1 MFGKYSFEPDYRNR
15 KRGIEFNTQ
24 REPGASHS
32 QPGKCSC
39 TQKNLHIYTVI
50 TFLLAS
56 HMFFFL
62 KELNDCLAAELSLM
76 HSRMNGEVKHSQS
89 SQEKDTYQLEVQL
102 DTLHVAKCQ
111 IFTDMQ

>member
-1 MFGKYSFEPDYRNR
+1 MHTKKSAYLYSHYFSACRTYV
-15 KRGIEFNTQ
+15 F
-24 REPGASHS
+24 
-32 QPGKCSC
+32 
-39 TQKNLHIYTVI
+39 
-50 TFLLAS
+50 
-56 HMFFFL
+56 FFFL

-111 IFTDMQ
+111 NFTDMQ